1 MKVRFLVQ
9 HKLLILFALPLCAF
23 LAMSL
28 ASIYQY
34 QLNIKDNEKVS
45 RVLAI
50 VKLANPIFSNLID
63 IRQQATL
70 FASINGDSAGLADSQ
85 KRLVEN
91 VYVFEQQM
99 IKIGNADLKPSTLAA
114 LNTGIKDLGEQTIG
128 LSRQVA
134 TNNIGQSEI
143 YQQLS
148 QRIFGFI
155 WLISQ
160 ITTEISDQSVARH
173 YMAWL
178 SLIKAENPVASML
191 VQFEQL
197 QVHESWQT
205 SDQRIRILRAMINLQ
220 NHIAYSL
227 QMLEKSHRKPLLEFR
242 DSKQFNALRKEVD
255 ELSAIDINIPVSDDK
270 ALKGL
275 ISSTQKLLM
284 KMHRLQDT
292 VESTLVQKVK
302 SKGGEAINKRNKWLL
317 LTALLLISTLGF
329 GYLIILGV
337 TRPLM
342 NMKRALLA
350 LAKEEGDLTQRIDT
364 STHDEFAEL
373 ADAINQFI
381 DNVERIVKDVKN
393 SVSSLTVASQKTLDL
408 SIQNQNSVSTQENDI
423 DNVSMSIQ
431 EMVVTSEQIAN
442 NARDAAL
449 SVEKSDHNLQ
459 LCSDKINQNVAVMA
473 SVIQQVNS
481 ASSEVTHLEQNTNSI
496 LMIVE
501 TIGNIADQTNLLAL
515 NAAIEAARAGE
526 HGRGFSVVADEVRL
540 LAQRTQDSTG
550 EIQTKLNQFIEV
562 INEVISRIRKTVAE
576 SENSR
581 ASADQALNALKN
593 MASTVVTISDLNQQ
607 IAVATEQQST
617 TCNEVSGRVVSLH
630 GQTGVLKGNSQSIL
644 SLGETLDTCAKQQD
658 QLVGRFTVSDCH

>member
-1 MKVRFLVQ
+1 
-9 HKLLILFALPLCAF
+9 
-23 LAMSL
+23 MSL
-28 ASIYQY
+28 VSIYQY
-34 QLNIKDNEKVS
+34 QLDIKDNDKIS

-50 VKLANPIFSNLID
+50 VKVANPIFDNMIE

-70 FASINGDSAGLADSQ
+70 FAYSNNDPAGLTDSQ
-85 KRLVEN
+85 ERLAEQL
-91 VYVFEQQM
+91 YIFEQH
-99 IKIGNADLKPSTLAA
+99 IKKIHTADFKPSTRAA
-114 LNTGIKDLGEQTIG
+114 LSAGIKDLVTQTIE
-128 LSRQVA
+128 LSQQVA
-134 TNNIGQSEI
+134 SNSTNQSEV

-160 ITTEISDQSVARH
+160 VTTEISDQTVTRH

-191 VQFEQL
+191 IQFEQL
-197 QVHESWQT
+197 QVNNSRKAGDENL
-205 SDQRIRILRAMINLQ
+205 RIFRAMINLQ

-227 QMLEKSHRKPLLEFR
+227 QMLEKSNRKPVLEFR
-242 DSKQFNALRKEVD
+242 DSNQFITLRKKVE
-255 ELSAIDINIPVSDDK
+255 ELSKVSFTTSTSGNI
-270 ALKGL
+270 ALKEL
-275 ISSTQKLLM
+275 IASNQALLVQM
-284 KMHRLQDT
+284 YSLQDE
-292 VESTLVQKVK
+292 VESTLEQRVGTKRLEAVK
-302 SKGGEAINKRNKWLL
+302 KRNKWLL
-317 LTALLLISTLGF
+317 LTAVLLISSLGF

-337 TRPLM
+337 TRPLA
-342 NMKRALLA
+342 NMKYALLA
-350 LAKEEGDLTQRIDT
+350 LAKGEGDLTYRIEL
-364 STHDEFAEL
+364 STRDEFAEL
-373 ADAINQFI
+373 VDAINQFI

-442 NARDAAL
+442 NARDATL
-449 SVEKSDHNLQ
+449 SVEESDQNLQ
-459 LCSDKINQNVAVMA
+459 LCSDKINHNVDMMA
-473 SVIQQVNS
+473 SMIEQVNS

-496 LMIVE
+496 LTIVE
-501 TIGNIADQTNLLAL
+501 TIGTIADQTNLLAL

-540 LAQRTQDSTG
+540 LAQRTQESTG
-550 EIQTKLNQFIEV
+550 EIQTKLNQFINV
-562 INEVISRIRKTVAE
+562 INEVIRCIRQTVAE

-581 ASADQALNALKN
+581 ASADQALSALQT
-593 MASTVVTISDLNQQ
+593 MASSIVTISNLNQQ

-630 GQTGVLKGNSQSIL
+630 GQTELLNSNSQSIL
-644 SLGETLDTCAKQQD
+644 SLGEELDICAKEQH
-658 QLVGRFTVSDCH
+658 QLVGRFTVS